1 MSTESLEDELD
12 RLRKEER
19 MRLHADLARLS
30 TSIDN
35 LSTKVS
41 GLANQSD
48 VEKLADRVTA
58 LENYKWL
65 MVGGAGAIAGLQAV
79 QALLTWLVGHP
90 APQ

>member
-30 TSIDN
+30 SSIDN

-41 GLANQSD
+41 GLAHRTD
-48 VEKLADRVTA
+48 MEKLAERVTT
-58 LENYKWL
+58 LEAYIQTKWG
-65 MVGGAGAIAGLQAV
+65 V
-79 QALLTWLVGHP
+79 
-90 APQ
+90 